1 MTINFLRLFPTE
13 FKFQSNLLHSP
24 RTNILEK
31 GMNLYLQLWVKKEQ
45 GRLGSVS
52 LGDNQSEFKTT
63 EKISN
68 NHSTIFPKKL
78 IYREKKRSCG
88 NPWSPILKSIWNT
101 PPTKKRKKNLQ
112 VKTLHLQFKHLSL
125 WFLLEGENVQL
136 QVVWMLKRPMLQQRC
151 FKAIFKYS
159 NSVFST
165 LSIYLLLPKTTKDI
179 KGILQYEPWQR
190 ITYIRIHF

>member
-78 IYREKKRSCG
+78 IYREKKKKLWK
-88 NPWSPILKSIWNT
+88 PMIAYTEEYMEYT
-101 PPTKKRKKNLQ
+101 PHKKKKKKFTSKNF
-112 VKTLHLQFKHLSL
+112 TFT
-125 WFLLEGENVQL
+125 
-136 QVVWMLKRPMLQQRC
+136 
-151 FKAIFKYS
+151 I
-159 NSVFST
+159 
-165 LSIYLLLPKTTKDI
+165 
-179 KGILQYEPWQR
+179 
-190 ITYIRIHF
+190 